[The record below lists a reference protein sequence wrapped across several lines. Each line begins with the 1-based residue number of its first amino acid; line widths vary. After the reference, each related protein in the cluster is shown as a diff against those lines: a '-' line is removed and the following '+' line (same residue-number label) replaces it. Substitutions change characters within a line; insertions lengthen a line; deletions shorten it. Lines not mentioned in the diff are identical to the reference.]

1 MTKNSIVNKILLY
14 FLSVVTCV
22 FALLAFLASYW
33 YKNNLINSKVD
44 NLTTQMEIISD
55 YVIDYM
61 NNPSTDYIR
70 YLSNYIDVVNRVLE
84 VDIILCDALN
94 YVYLVSND
102 SHKNLLGKQYEVD
115 YYNRFKIDHV
125 SSNELDVYEN
135 SFSER
140 LYRLVKPLYESGI
153 YKGAITLFFGESV
166 ISSKIYRF
174 NLIVFSVVLLSIFI
188 IGLFMYFLS
197 KKTLVTPIKI
207 INSTAKRFALGDVYK
222 RIEINSRDE
231 IGELANSFNYMAESL
246 EKIDSNRREFLSN
259 VSHELR
265 TPLTTVIGFLSG
277 ILDGIIPEENHME
290 KLKVV
295 YDEVK
300 RLSRLVNDLLDL
312 TTMESGK
319 FTLRFKIIELNS
331 LIRYTVT
338 NFEQEIKQSNINME
352 VFLEHDNVNVIADE
366 DRLVQVLNNLIAN
379 AIKYCDD
386 RKRINISA
394 KIKNNKAVVCIFN
407 TAKLLSEEEFNNI
420 WVRFYKNDKSRTGK
434 ESTGLGLS
442 IVRNIISQF
451 REEIWV
457 ENRVKEE
464 GVSFIFTLQ
473 LAN

>member
-1 MTKNSIVNKILLY
+1 MFKNSIVSKIFFKFVSLITIV
-14 FLSVVTCV
+14 FL
-22 FALLAFLASYW
+22 LLAFFVSFLYR
-33 YKNNLINSKVD
+33 KFFINSKLYDLNAHGEV
-44 NLTTQMEIISD
+44 ISNFA
-55 YVIDYM
+55 IDYI
-61 NNPSTDYIR
+61 NNPSSEHIR
-70 YLSNYIDVVNRVLE
+70 YLSDYIEVVSDSSN
-84 VDIILCDALN
+84 VDIILSDALD

-102 SHKNLLGKQYEVD
+102 IHKSMLGK
-115 YYNRFKIDHV
+115 RFEEFN
-125 SSNELDVYEN
+125 S
-135 SFSER
+135 SFSRENREKFITEYIYDRDIGER
-140 LYRLVKPLYESGI
+140 VYKVVKPLYESNI
-153 YKGAITLFFGESV
+153 YKGAITLILGKSS
-166 ISSKIYRF
+166 ISSNLNKI
-174 NLIVFSVVLLSIFI
+174 NLIIFFVVLVSILI
-188 IGLFMYFLS
+188 ITLFFYILS
-197 KKTLVTPIKI
+197 KKIFLEPIKA
-207 INSTAKRFALGDVYK
+207 INNTAKRFALGEVYK
-222 RIEINSRDE
+222 RVEINSEDE
-231 IGELANSFNYMAESL
+231 IGELSNSFNYMADSL

-277 ILDGIIPEENHME
+277 ILDGIIPKENHME

-312 TTMESGK
+312 TAMESGK
-319 FTLRFKIIELNS
+319 FTLRLKVIELNS
-331 LIRYTVT
+331 LIKYTVT
-338 NFEQEIKQSNINME
+338 NFEQEIRRNNINME

-366 DRLVQVLNNLIAN
+366 DRLIQVLNNLIAN

-386 RKRINISA
+386 KKRINIST
-394 KIKNNKAVVCIFN
+394 KIKNNKAVVSIFN

-457 ENRVKEE
+457 ENKVKEE

-473 LAN
+473 LDN

>member
-22 FALLAFLASYW
+22 FVLLAFFASYW

-44 NLTTQMEIISD
+44 NLTTQIEIISD
-55 YVIDYM
+55 SVIDYM
-61 NNPSTDYIR
+61 NNPSTDYIK
-70 YLSNYIDVVNRVLE
+70 YLSDYVDVVSRVLE
-84 VDIILCDALN
+84 VDIVLCDALN

-115 YYNRFKIDHV
+115 YYNKFKINHI
-125 SSNELDVYEN
+125 SSNELDVYDNGFGEK
-135 SFSER
+135 

-166 ISSKIYRF
+166 ILNKIHRF
-174 NLIVFSVVLLSIFI
+174 NLIIFSIVLLSIFI
-188 IGLFMYFLS
+188 ISLFMYFLS
-197 KKTLVTPIKI
+197 RKILVTPIKV

-222 RIEINSRDE
+222 RIEINSKDE

-265 TPLTTVIGFLSG
+265 TPLTTIIGFLSG